1 MKKRI
6 FCLAALTALSLTIP
20 ALAAVEN
27 LPAVKSENAAVSHA
41 PEAAALPVVDVPVDE
56 STYTEEPVTVH
67 IPPKRQPGRGDVE
80 DLEAYFEENGY
91 PEHLSFVFEAGG
103 ELGEDGTIYTYWL
116 VGIVDI
122 TEEQEQAILDLAAPT
137 CLVTFENALFSHE
150 EKVRAYD
157 TIAALEDP
165 NITHLVFGKNTDTVW
180 VGVPGE
186 LAKDYAE
193 YLIRD
198 LGLGA
203 VVSVTD
209 ENSFAYL
216 LTESAVPGQGTLN
229 TVPTLGGKTGYDMG
243 GGSLT
248 IGAVPDTAYAETAL
262 PLWPVLIIGLAALAF
277 LLTARTFLLPVPAA
291 GGGTL
296 ARHTVS
302 RKQAEQAVREATAQ
316 PRDDLFPSIL
326 RKLDE

>member
-6 FCLAALTALSLTIP
+6 FCLAALAALSLTIP

-27 LPAVKSENAAVSHA
+27 LPAVKPENAAVSHA
-41 PEAAALPVVDVPVDE
+41 PEAAPQPVVDVPVDE

-67 IPPKRQPGRGDVE
+67 IPPKRQSGRGDVE

-91 PEHLSFVFEAGG
+91 PDHLSFVFEEGG
-103 ELGEDGTIYTYWL
+103 ELREDGTIYTYWL
-116 VGIVDI
+116 VGIVDL

-137 CLVTFENALFSHE
+137 CLVTFENALFNHE
-150 EKVRAYD
+150 EKVLAYD

-165 NITHLVFGKNTDTVW
+165 NITNLIFGKNTDTVW
-180 VGVPGE
+180 VGVPE
-186 LAKDYAE
+186 EMAKDYAE

-198 LGLGA
+198 LDLGA

-209 ENSFAYL
+209 ENSFSYL

-229 TVPTLGGKTGYDMG
+229 TVPTVAGEIGYDIG
-243 GGSLT
+243 VLT
-248 IGAVPDTAYAETAL
+248 TGVVPDAAQAENAP
-262 PLWPVLIIGLAALAF
+262 PLWPVLILGLAALAF
-277 LLTARTFLLPVPAA
+277 VLTARTFLLPALGLA

-302 RKQAEQAVREATAQ
+302 RKQVEQAVKENTAH
-316 PRDDLFPSIL
+316 PRQELYASIL
-326 RKLDE
+326 EKLDE

>member
-27 LPAVKSENAAVSHA
+27 LPAVKPENAAVSHA
-41 PEAAALPVVDVPVDE
+41 PEAAPQPVVDVPVDE

-91 PEHLSFVFEAGG
+91 PDHLSFVFEEGG
-103 ELGEDGTIYTYWL
+103 EMGEDGTIYTYWL

-137 CLVTFENALFSHE
+137 CLVTFENALFNHE

-180 VGVPGE
+180 VGVPE
-186 LAKDYAE
+186 EMAKDYAE

-216 LTESAVPGQGTLN
+216 LTESAVSGQGTLN
-229 TVPTLGGKTGYDMG
+229 TVTTPEGNYDTGVQTTGVVPGGEQT
-243 GGSLT
+243 SF
-248 IGAVPDTAYAETAL
+248 PL
-262 PLWPVLIIGLAALAF
+262 PFWPVFLIGLAALAF

-296 ARHTVS
+296 ARHAVS

>member
-20 ALAAVEN
+20 ALAVVEN

-41 PEAAALPVVDVPVDE
+41 PEAAPQPIVDVPVDE

-91 PEHLSFVFEAGG
+91 PDHLSFVFEEGG
-103 ELGEDGTIYTYWL
+103 EMREDGTIYTYWL

-137 CLVTFENALFSHE
+137 CLVTFENALFNHE

-165 NITHLVFGKNTDTVW
+165 NITHLVFGKNTGTVW
-180 VGVPGE
+180 VGVPE
-186 LAKDYAE
+186 EMAKDYAE

-198 LGLGA
+198 LDLGA

-229 TVPTLGGKTGYDMG
+229 TVTTPEGNYDTGVQTTGVVPGGEQT
-243 GGSLT
+243 SF
-248 IGAVPDTAYAETAL
+248 PL
-262 PLWPVLIIGLAALAF
+262 PFWPVFLIDLAALAF
-277 LLTARTFLLPVPAA
+277 LLTARTFLLPALALA
-291 GGGTL
+291 GEESRPRQGLT
-296 ARHTVS
+296 

-316 PRDDLFPSIL
+316 PRGDLFPSIL

>member
-20 ALAAVEN
+20 ALAVVEN

-41 PEAAALPVVDVPVDE
+41 PEAAPQPIVDVPVDE

-91 PEHLSFVFEAGG
+91 PEHLSFVFEEGS

-137 CLVTFENALFSHE
+137 CLVTFENALFNHE
-150 EKVRAYD
+150 EKVRAFEA
-157 TIAALEDP
+157 IQALEDP

-180 VGVPGE
+180 VGVPE
-186 LAKDYAE
+186 EMAKDYAE

-229 TVPTLGGKTGYDMG
+229 TVTTPEGNYDTGVQTTGVVPGGEQT
-243 GGSLT
+243 SF
-248 IGAVPDTAYAETAL
+248 PL
-262 PLWPVLIIGLAALAF
+262 PFWPVFLIGLAALAF
-277 LLTARTFLLPVPAA
+277 LLTARTFLLPAPAA

-296 ARHTVS
+296 ARHAVS